1 MLIKEGLLTSTA
13 LQSASELAEKNME
26 YAEKVLNGEM
36 EITEVNDYVDAP
48 EINADNVEEYI
59 QIYVDN
65 GEISDDGTLAA
76 E

>member
-1 MLIKEGLLTSTA
+1 
-13 LQSASELAEKNME
+13 ME